1 MASASDV
8 EADNYDQHEKNDRQP
23 RRRGSASLPLP
34 ITMTTDLRVSA
45 AN

>member
-8 EADNYDQHEKNDRQP
+8 EADNYDQHQKKDRRP
-23 RRRGSASLPLP
+23 PRRGSARLPSP